1 MEDNKQ
7 RQVISE
13 GEAVDLAYKLE
24 WLRVGQNSSLGT
36 EPLKIKKK
44 EKVKSQLSR
53 GKFQVERVMSQ
64 TLN

>member
-53 GKFQVERVMSQ
+53 GKFQVERVMS
-64 TLN
+64 